1 MLEKIKRALER
12 WERGERLDDRSVEEL
27 AEEFEAWLEAEL
39 KEITELADGGQGNEA
54 LGRLTR
60 VNAFAASAASV
71 RPSLATA
78 LSTKAA
84 VFTHALE
91 SVAKALGA
99 VDFSITLGVPM
110 DLSFTLTFVVSKPGV
125 KGPLPVDTDGV

>member
-1 MLEKIKRALER
+1 MLEKLKRVLER
-12 WERGERLDDRSVEEL
+12 WERGERLDDGSLAEL
-27 AEEFEAWLEAEL
+27 AEEFDAWLESEL
-39 KEITELADGGQGNEA
+39 KDITELADAGQGNEA
-54 LGRLTR
+54 VGRLTR

-78 LSTKAA
+78 LSTKVAA
-84 VFTHALE
+84 FKHALE

-110 DLSFTLTFVVSKPGV
+110 DLSFTLTFVVSRPGE
-125 KGPLPVDTDGV
+125 KGPLPVDAD